1 MLLTHWIKLPKPLGG
16 RYCCLRYLSFIIRCG
31 TPSPAR
37 VVNHLT
43 FNSVTRRLGGRFY
56 AQFIADVFDRTNF
69 KSNLNG
75 NMSKCNTLRHK
86 NIFSFHAN
94 KVYIVEKGSRHCWVW
109 DWRISIFTNFKFHTD
124 EFVTISEYGQKKS
137 VNFIPPANKNKCS
150 LVEILTT
157 PKQKLLES
165 L

>member
-1 MLLTHWIKLPKPLGG
+1 MLLRHWIKLPKPLGG

-56 AQFIADVFDRTNF
+56 AQFIDYVFGRTSI

-75 NMSKCNTLRHK
+75 NVSKCNTLRHK
-86 NIFSFHAN
+86 NIFPSEGKKAFIAEN
-94 KVYIVEKGSRHCWVW
+94 GSRHCRVW
-109 DWRISIFTNFKFHTD
+109 LISH
-124 EFVTISEYGQKKS
+124 ECVTTSEYGQKKT
-137 VNFIPPANKNKCS
+137 VNFIPPVSKNKCS
-150 LVEILTT
+150 LVEILTI

-165 L
+165 LGWTI